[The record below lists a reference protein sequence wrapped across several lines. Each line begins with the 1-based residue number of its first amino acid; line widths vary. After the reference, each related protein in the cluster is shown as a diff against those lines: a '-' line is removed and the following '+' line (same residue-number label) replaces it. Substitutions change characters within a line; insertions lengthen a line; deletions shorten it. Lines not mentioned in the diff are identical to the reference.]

1 MTKDVT
7 ITKQTSVS
15 NVDISPVIS
24 EVIEY
29 TKDQAVMK
37 DIKTVLASVPKSDSM
52 DWKLVSGVIMNS
64 LVEWVVENKDK
75 NDVKSLELIQHLQK
89 DIGYLLQRLGLAQQ
103 SFSQLISTIKGLLN
117 VALFLCPGTR
127 CSGSKHTRCCVVF
140 LQHY

>member
-1 MTKDVT
+1 MTKDLT
-7 ITKQTSVS
+7 TTKQTSVS

-64 LVEWVVENKDK
+64 LVEWVVENKD
-75 NDVKSLELIQHLQK
+75 NDDTKSLDLIKHLQR
-89 DIGYLLQRLGLAQQ
+89 DVGYLLQRLGLAE
-103 SFSQLISTIKGLLN
+103 
-117 VALFLCPGTR
+117 
-127 CSGSKHTRCCVVF
+127 
-140 LQHY
+140 